1 MVIMEISNLDQT
13 ELNRRA
19 DEVFDLNPG
28 DFIYD
33 AYIDDDGSFVLSMS
47 EYVLEIEDHVNFKYL
62 PDMKERPQAL
72 DYLMGKRDDFN
83 D

>member
-1 MVIMEISNLDQT
+1 MESSNLNQE
-13 ELNRRA
+13 ELNKRA
-19 DEVFDLNPG
+19 EEVFDLAIG
-28 DFIYD
+28 DYVYD
-33 AYIDDDGSFVLSMS
+33 VFVEDDSTVRIPMRELSTLDGDYVDFDYI
-47 EYVLEIEDHVNFKYL
+47 

>member
-13 ELNRRA
+13 ELNKRA
-19 DEVFDLNPG
+19 NKVFDLHPG
-28 DFIYD
+28 DYVYDIY
-33 AYIDDDGSFVLSMS
+33 IEDDGQVVVSMS
-47 EYVLEIEDHVNFKYL
+47 EYAIEIADHVDFKYL
-62 PDMKERPQAL
+62 PDMTERPQAL

>member
-1 MVIMEISNLDQT
+1 MEYSNLDQE
-13 ELNRRA
+13 ELNERA
-19 DEVFDLNPG
+19 EKVFDLRIG

-33 AYIDDDGSFVLSMS
+33 VMVRDDGSVKIPMREIDLDGD
-47 EYVLEIEDHVNFKYL
+47 YVDFDYE
-62 PDMKERPQAL
+62 PDMAERPQAL